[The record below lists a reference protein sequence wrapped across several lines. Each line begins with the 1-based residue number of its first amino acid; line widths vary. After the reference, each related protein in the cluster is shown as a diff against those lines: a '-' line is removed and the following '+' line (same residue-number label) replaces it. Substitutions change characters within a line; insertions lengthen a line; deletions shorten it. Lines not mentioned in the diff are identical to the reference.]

1 LFWEED
7 DSDHLQILA
16 YACLLELALGIPI
29 AEGRIRYHADN
40 VLVHVPLDDAG
51 RQMGKDVIQR
61 ARELRHSTYRPPVT
75 ENESFDTRQG
85 SIQWRIAQYGAL
97 TQPELCLALATRPH

>member
-1 LFWEED
+1 
-7 DSDHLQILA
+7 
-16 YACLLELALGIPI
+16 
-29 AEGRIRYHADN
+29 
-40 VLVHVPLDDAG
+40 
-51 RQMGKDVIQR
+51 VIQR